1 MGKKQLKA
9 YILSRTNGT
18 IQIGSRIYQPATGAV
33 FRTSRKPWLY
43 SDLRR
48 WEEGI
53 EVVSVSEQSMAGA
66 KEAIRKSARQR

>member
-1 MGKKQLKA
+1 
-9 YILSRTNGT
+9 
-18 IQIGSRIYQPATGAV
+18 V

-66 KEAIRKSARQR
+66 KEAIKKSAAKR